1 MVPREPHLRYGVAKM
16 EASEPS
22 MRYGVAKIEAGEP
35 TLLLLLLLLV
45 NLCYGVAKMEASE
58 PTMRYEVAKKEAG
71 EPTLLLLLLLL
82 VNLCYGVARM
92 EPMGAASSGNALSRT
107 QLPLQ
112 LAWAITIH
120 KSQGQTYDKAT
131 VNLGTKELQLGMYL
145 ILALCQMHD
154 FDCGF
159 KTCAS
164 EGRIFYCRDP
174 PTMLGGMVALAT
186 CSDLILSNA

>member
-1 MVPREPHLRYGVAKM
+1 MLRANLWTPTGLTNGAIGEFVSLVAPETGRMPLAALVRFPSYSGPAFFEDDPKLVPVPPYTAHFGG
-16 EASEPS
+16 S
-22 MRYGVAKIEAGEP
+22 
-35 TLLLLLLLLV
+35 
-45 NLCYGVAKMEASE
+45 
-58 PTMRYEVAKKEAG
+58 
-71 EPTLLLLLLLL
+71 
-82 VNLCYGVARM
+82 
-92 EPMGAASSGNALSRT
+92 ASSGNALSRT

-131 VNLGTKELQLGMYL
+131 VNLGTKELQLGMYPF
-145 ILALCQMHD
+145 LAMCQMHD

-174 PTMLGGMVALAT
+174 PTMLGGMVAWPHALT
-186 CSDLILSNA
+186 

>member
-1 MVPREPHLRYGVAKM
+1 MLRANLWTPTGLTNGAIGEFISLVAPETGRMPLAALVRFPSYSGPAFFEDDPKLVPVPPYTAHFG
-16 EASEPS
+16 
-22 MRYGVAKIEAGEP
+22 G
-35 TLLLLLLLLV
+35 
-45 NLCYGVAKMEASE
+45 
-58 PTMRYEVAKKEAG
+58 
-71 EPTLLLLLLLL
+71 
-82 VNLCYGVARM
+82 
-92 EPMGAASSGNALSRT
+92 SGNALSRT

-131 VNLGTKELQLGMYL
+131 INLGTKELQLGMYL

-164 EGRIFYCRDP
+164 VVVVVVGYSIAGICQQCLEG
-174 PTMLGGMVALAT
+174 LVGLAT
-186 CSDLILSNA
+186 CSGLILNNA